1 MLLFCSALSQ
11 TLPVHVQTIMAELGL
26 ACCNVGKWNVS
37 QDLQGFSNTIPMVS
51 FSCSKLLRFPN
62 ADSIKSKVLNLLF
75 QVVYF
80 LALTYIHAFIHL
92 SDTNFAYLKL
102 KMF

>member
-1 MLLFCSALSQ
+1 MLF
-11 TLPVHVQTIMAELGL
+11 
-26 ACCNVGKWNVS
+26 
-37 QDLQGFSNTIPMVS
+37 

-62 ADSIKSKVLNLLF
+62 ADGIKSKVLILLF

-80 LALTYIHAFIHL
+80 LALIYIHSFIHL
-92 SDTNFAYLKL
+92 SDTNFAYLNL